1 MHETRGAGMAAGAD
15 STLGRCFSE
24 REDGLRVLVRL
35 NCANYA
41 LFETRP
47 ICGPL
52 TGDDR
57 RLHRVWTY

>member
-1 MHETRGAGMAAGAD
+1 MHETRGAEMAAGAD

-24 REDGLRVLVRL
+24 REDGLPVLVRSEL
-35 NCANYA
+35 TM
-41 LFETRP
+41 LLSVTRP